1 MPKKILFVVAHPDDE
16 ILGAGAFIFDAA
28 KAGHEIAVAVLNTC
42 DTTRYQ
48 NDPGTIMVDLKKS
61 HSELGISFVFPF
73 QYKDSTFNSADHR
86 RMVQDIEG
94 VIREFKPDYIFTQH
108 PGDINTDH
116 YWTAASCMEA
126 FRLWQRGREDAK
138 PIKGLYLMEVQSS
151 TDWAMNPS
159 IKKFDPNTYIPVSE
173 AGVSAKVRSLG
184 MYENVIRPVPHPR
197 SEEAL
202 WALPRLRGAQ
212 CGMPYAEA
220 FECVFR
226 LEGIVWG
233 TW

>member
-1 MPKKILFVVAHPDDE
+1 MAKYLFVVAHPDDE
-16 ILGAGAFIFDAA
+16 LLGAGAFIFDAA
-28 KAGHEIAVAVLNTC
+28 EKGNEIAVAVLNTC

-48 NDPGTIMVDLKKS
+48 DDFNRIVADMVRS
-61 HSELGISFVFPF
+61 HKVVGISQLFPF
-73 QYKDSTFNSADHR
+73 RYTDSNFHNADHR
-86 RMVQDIEG
+86 QMVQDIEG
-94 VIREFKPDYIFTQH
+94 VIREFQPDYIFTQH

-126 FRLWQRGREDAK
+126 FRLWQRGREDMK

-151 TDWAMNPS
+151 TDWALNPS
-159 IKKFDPNTYIPVSE
+159 IKKFEPNTFIPVSE
-173 AGVSAKVRSLG
+173 AGVAAKVRSLG
-184 MYENVIRPVPHPR
+184 VYENVIRPVPHPR

-212 CGMPYAEA
+212 CGQEYAEA

-226 LEGIVWG
+226 LEGLL
-233 TW
+233 

>member
-1 MPKKILFVVAHPDDE
+1 MLKYLFVVAHPDDE
-16 ILGAGAFIFDAA
+16 ILGAGAFIHDAA
-28 KAGHEIAVAVLNTC
+28 MAGHEIAVAVLNTC

-48 NDPGTIMVDLKKS
+48 NNLEEIKADMERS
-61 HSELGISFVFPF
+61 HREVGIRWVFPF
-73 QYKDSTFNSADHR
+73 RYQDSNFHNADHR
-86 RMVQDIEG
+86 EMVQHIEM
-94 VIREFKPDYIFTQH
+94 VIRDFQPDYIFTQH

-126 FRLWQRGREDAK
+126 FRLWQRGREDVT

-151 TDWAMNPS
+151 TDWALNPS
-159 IKKFDPNTYIPVSE
+159 IKKFEPNTYIPVSE
-173 AGVSAKVRSLG
+173 AGVAAKVRSLG
-184 MYENVIRPVPHPR
+184 MYENVIRPIPHPR

-212 CGMPYAEA
+212 CGQEYAEA

-226 LEGIVWG
+226 LEGLL
-233 TW
+233 